1 MKKHIVII
9 LGLFIS
15 ILLSGCSEDKK
26 NIENTIK
33 IFYKNYNNDFR
44 EIENDL
50 LTIQLQDY
58 LIQVK
63 NKENLEKSIWGL
75 QKTSKLKPNIIKED
89 LFLTSNSKSDSLF
102 ISNIDIKNDTAI
114 IPITHYNHSKKIK
127 WNDTVEMIN
136 ENGWKINNVYFDNNI
151 NKSTHKIIIDY
162 LK

>member
-1 MKKHIVII
+1 MKNHILFIF
-9 LGLFIS
+9 GLFIS
-15 ILLSGCSEDKK
+15 FLLSGCNEDKK

-33 IFYKNYNNDFR
+33 NFYKNYNNDFR
-44 EIENDL
+44 EIENAF

-63 NKENLEKSIWGL
+63 NKENLEKSIWGS
-75 QKTSKLKPNIIKED
+75 QKTSKLKPSNIKDD
-89 LFLTSNSKSDSLF
+89 LFLTSNIKSDSLF
-102 ISNIDIKNDTAI
+102 ISVIEIKNDTAI

-136 ENGWKINNVYFDNNI
+136 ENGWKINNVYFKNNI

>member
-1 MKKHIVII
+1 MKNHILFI

-15 ILLSGCSEDKK
+15 FLLSGCKEDKK
-26 NIENTIK
+26 NIENTIIK
-33 IFYKNYNNDFR
+33 FYKNYNNNFR

-63 NKENLEKSIWGL
+63 NKENLEKSIWGS
-75 QKTSKLKPNIIKED
+75 QKKSKLKPSNIKDD
-89 LFLTSNSKSDSLF
+89 LFLTSNIKSDSLF
-102 ISNIDIKNDTAI
+102 ISDIDIKNDTAI
-114 IPITHYNHSKKIK
+114 IPITHYNHLKNIK
-127 WNDTVEMIN
+127 WSNTIEMIN
-136 ENGWKINNVYFDNNI
+136 ENGWKINNVYFKNNI

>member
-1 MKKHIVII
+1 MKKHIVFT
-9 LGLFIS
+9 LALFIS
-15 ILLSGCSEDKK
+15 ILLSGCNEDKK
-26 NIENTIK
+26 NIENNIK
-33 IFYKNYNNDFR
+33 NFYKNYNNDFR

-75 QKTSKLKPNIIKED
+75 QKPSKLKPNIIKED
-89 LFLTSNSKSDSLF
+89 LFLTSNSKSDSL
-102 ISNIDIKNDTAI
+102 IIADIDIKNDTAI
-114 IPITHYNHSKKIK
+114 IAITHHNKSKKTK

-136 ENGWKINNVYFDNNI
+136 ENGWKINNVYFDNNV
-151 NKSTHKIIIDY
+151 NKSTHKIVVKY